1 MIITDEGLMPIY
13 ENFPFQIWLET
24 QMPEEIFIPSDYL
37 LCYLVSNQI
46 QGTVNGEANTYNAG
60 DLFIIHPGDS
70 YIIQAQDSYL
80 LCIVRMDFNFILRC
94 CDYQLPRF
102 DHPILGIHL
111 PSGTKERIIGQLIE
125 KICYLTDLY
134 YMAPKPSRTRMT
146 YVFFD
151 FAHFLIENFQKDF
164 EETTPQHRRIFQI
177 RDYLETNFSQPISLN
192 MLAQNLGLTPQYL
205 SSFIKEHFE
214 CTFGEYLN
222 TVRLNHVAYDLVYT
236 QNTITQI
243 MYQNGFPNASGFNHA
258 FKKRYSMTAL
268 EYRRTARAQHFG
280 DMPKSPDAAFMAISQ
295 KNYKVFCS
303 FRKNSRLPVTN
314 SGKTHQLSLDVS
326 KTLPLAKPWG
336 RILNLGTAAMVLNTG
351 FVQALEQV
359 CSHIS
364 FKYGRI
370 KDLSALSPENCVI
383 CLDTLLRHGLTP
395 FIVISPS
402 KAYGSRPNDF
412 LLQLKDFLR
421 QIGICFGA
429 ASMASWKIEWAM
441 PEGYSIAGALEASIQ
456 MFKAVRQILPNT
468 SVGGPAFPMERS
480 FEDLKQL
487 LAAWKEED
495 FIPDFISFT
504 ACPYSP
510 NFSLSPEGLTISDP
524 DILPKRTAT
533 ALQIIN
539 QTFKSEK
546 NTWTIPELYIVDC
559 DYEKKDYNTRND
571 TLFMSSFL
579 TRNHIMVKDLAAA
592 FASPSLSDLEPRP
605 AKSVLLQGGRGMLTS
620 SGIYKPS
627 FFAMMFLNLLGENC
641 IHSSENDIITM
652 DSTGRIIA
660 LLFNYSHPGTDTAV
674 INLRLAFHYLPEKNY
689 QVTRLVVNEKWGSIF
704 HRLDGDRDLGCL
716 PLDVKEQLRQSIWP
730 HVSITSEKN
739 TNVLNHSEFINPQE
753 MIAIILTPQE

>member
-24 QMPEEIFIPSDYL
+24 QMPEEIFKPSDYL

-222 TVRLNHVAYDLVYT
+222 TVRLNHVAYDLIYT

-303 FRKNSRLPVTN
+303 FRKNNRLPGDKLRKN
-314 SGKTHQLSLDVS
+314 SSAFSGRFKNSPSGKTLGPDFKSGHSGNGFKHRVRPGTGTGLLTYFLSVRPHKRSFALS
-326 KTLPLAKPWG
+326 ARKLRHLPEYFAAAWAYPFYRHIPIQRL
-336 RILNLGTAAMVLNTG
+336 TAAAPTIFTDNSRIFSAQWS
-351 FVQALEQV
+351 FV
-359 CSHIS
+359 
-364 FKYGRI
+364 
-370 KDLSALSPENCVI
+370 SA
-383 CLDTLLRHGLTP
+383 
-395 FIVISPS
+395 
-402 KAYGSRPNDF
+402 
-412 LLQLKDFLR
+412 
-421 QIGICFGA
+421 
-429 ASMASWKIEWAM
+429 
-441 PEGYSIAGALEASIQ
+441 
-456 MFKAVRQILPNT
+456 
-468 SVGGPAFPMERS
+468 
-480 FEDLKQL
+480 
-487 LAAWKEED
+487 
-495 FIPDFISFT
+495 
-504 ACPYSP
+504 
-510 NFSLSPEGLTISDP
+510 
-524 DILPKRTAT
+524 
-533 ALQIIN
+533 
-539 QTFKSEK
+539 
-546 NTWTIPELYIVDC
+546 
-559 DYEKKDYNTRND
+559 
-571 TLFMSSFL
+571 
-579 TRNHIMVKDLAAA
+579 
-592 FASPSLSDLEPRP
+592 RP
-605 AKSVLLQGGRGMLTS
+605 A
-620 SGIYKPS
+620 
-627 FFAMMFLNLLGENC
+627 
-641 IHSSENDIITM
+641 
-652 DSTGRIIA
+652 
-660 LLFNYSHPGTDTAV
+660 
-674 INLRLAFHYLPEKNY
+674 
-689 QVTRLVVNEKWGSIF
+689 
-704 HRLDGDRDLGCL
+704 
-716 PLDVKEQLRQSIWP
+716 WP
-730 HVSITSEKN
+730 HGNLNGLCRRDIPLPRRPGSVHP
-739 TNVLNHSEFINPQE
+739 NV
-753 MIAIILTPQE
+753 